1 MMRNSF
7 KESYYHLF
15 QKQFNFFHY
24 NKYQR
29 WESNPHTGVHEFESC
44 ASTYS
49 ATLTIIKQ
57 IPNLDSA
64 SDDFID
70 ALQVQLSSCWVLGCI
85 RHLTDLFFV
94 IGVGIEPTQKDGPFI
109 SHTR

>member
-1 MMRNSF
+1 
-7 KESYYHLF
+7 
-15 QKQFNFFHY
+15 
-24 NKYQR
+24 
-29 WESNPHTGVHEFESC
+29 
-44 ASTYS
+44 
-49 ATLTIIKQ
+49 
-57 IPNLDSA
+57 LDSA